1 MKKIIAAILTGI
13 TLLTLSAP
21 VFAQTYKTEAYPAT
35 FRDDHGK
42 LAPIGDD
49 HEASGWTND
58 GGYDG
63 YWQKLWPDST
73 YYFGF
78 WLGNDGDAEPD
89 DSIITLLTDS
99 KYFNFSYKKEG
110 GGKQILQKVDVT
122 SKVLP
127 NIVDGE
133 EDARCGVL
141 KLATG
146 HDTTDDEFIFR
157 LTGKFK
163 VRENANLAALA
174 DVEAFLGAEL
184 EPGDVIEVDFGRFVV
199 GNRKKTGTDKDWDA
213 GAYAAVW
220 DPSDADRNTLLYET
234 EAGTLMEI
242 RLKADTSPD
251 LIYLKLNTSWKPL
264 EEAGLIPEQSFPN
277 GDAVVY
283 TFEDSNNLLS
293 ATSRGD
299 VYIHNHP
306 DTALGGESM
315 TDLYEDGKLFIY
327 SAVISDDGKLS
338 LMDISD
344 RVSVGVVDGEKVLRL
359 RDRALTNLILSTAP
373 CAVK

>member
-13 TLLTLSAP
+13 TLLALSAP
-21 VFAQTYKTEAYPAT
+21 VFAQTYKTEAYPAA
-35 FRDDHGK
+35 FRDDHGE
-42 LAPIGDD
+42 LASTWDD
-49 HEASGWTND
+49 HEDSGWW
-58 GGYDG
+58 GLDG
-63 YWQKLWPDST
+63 YGRKLWPDNT

-99 KYFNFSYKKEG
+99 KYFNFSYKKDG

-127 NIVDGE
+127 NMGDDE

-174 DVEAFLGAEL
+174 DVEDFLGAEL

-199 GNRKKTGTDKDWDA
+199 GNRKKTGTDKDWDV
-213 GAYAAVW
+213 GTYAAMW

-251 LIYLKLNTSWKPL
+251 LIYLKLNTAWKPL
-264 EEAGLIPEQSFPN
+264 EEAGLVPEQAFPN

-283 TFEDSNNLLS
+283 SFEDTNNLLS
-293 ATSRGD
+293 ATSRAD
-299 VYIHNHP
+299 IYIPGHP

-315 TDLYEDGKLFIY
+315 TDLLEDGKLYAY
-327 SAVISDDGKLS
+327 SAAINKDGTVS
-338 LMDISD
+338 LTDISSTL
-344 RVSVGVVDGEKVLRL
+344 SVGVVDGEKVLRL
-359 RDRALTNLILSTAP
+359 RDRALTNIILSTVPYA
-373 CAVK
+373 A

>member
-1 MKKIIAAILTGI
+1 MKKIITAILTGI

-21 VFAQTYKTEAYPAT
+21 VFAQTYKTEAFPVGM
-35 FRDDHGK
+35 RDDHGK
-42 LAPIGDD
+42 LAHIWDD
-49 HEASGWTND
+49 HEVSGW
-58 GGYDG
+58 GGRDFTY
-63 YWQKLWPDST
+63 KLWPDAT

-78 WLGNDGDAEPD
+78 YLGDDGPVRPEN
-89 DSIITLLTDS
+89 SIITLLTDS
-99 KYFNFSYKKEG
+99 KYFSFSYKKEG

-127 NIVDGE
+127 NMGDE
-133 EDARCGVL
+133 DEDARCGVL

-146 HDTTDDEFIFR
+146 HDATDDEFLFR

-163 VRENANLAALA
+163 VKENANLEALA
-174 DVEAFLGAEL
+174 PFEELLGAEL

-199 GNRKKTGTDKDWDA
+199 GNRKKTGTDKDWEA

-242 RLKADTSPD
+242 RLKADTNPD

-264 EEAGLIPEQSFPN
+264 EEAGLVPEQAFPN

-283 TFEDSNNLLS
+283 SFEETNNLLS
-293 ATSRGD
+293 ATSRAD
-299 VYIHNHP
+299 IYIPGHP

-315 TDLYEDGKLFIY
+315 TDLLEAGKLYAY
-327 SAVISDDGKLS
+327 SAAINKDGTVS
-338 LMDISD
+338 LTDISNTM
-344 RVSVGVVDGEKVLRL
+344 SVGVVDGEKVLRL
-359 RDRALTNLILSTAP
+359 RDRALTNIILSTQPYAP
-373 CAVK
+373 ES

>member
-1 MKKIIAAILTGI
+1 MKKIIAGILTGI
-13 TLLTLSAP
+13 TLLALSAP
-21 VFAQTYKTEAYPAT
+21 VFAQTYKTEAYPAGMW
-35 FRDDHGK
+35 DDHGE
-42 LAPIGDD
+42 LAHISDD
-49 HEASGWTND
+49 HEASGWGERDFT
-58 GGYDG
+58 Y
-63 YWQKLWPDST
+63 KLWPDAT

-78 WLGNDGDAEPD
+78 YLSNDSYVNPEN
-89 DSIITLLTDS
+89 SIITLLTDS
-99 KYFNFSYKKEG
+99 RYFSFSYKKEG

-122 SKVLP
+122 SKILP
-127 NIVDGE
+127 EIVHGE

-146 HDTTDDEFIFR
+146 HDATDDEFLFR

-174 DVEAFLGAEL
+174 DVEDFLGAKL

-199 GNRKKTGTDKDWDA
+199 GNRKKTGNDKDWDA

-264 EEAGLIPEQSFPN
+264 EEAGLVPEQAFPN

-283 TFEDSNNLLS
+283 SFEDSNNLLS
-293 ATSRGD
+293 ATSRAD
-299 VYIHNHP
+299 IYIPGHP

-315 TDLYEDGKLFIY
+315 IDLLEAGKLYAY
-327 SAVISDDGKLS
+327 SASINKDGTVS
-338 LMDISD
+338 LTDISGAL
-344 RVSVGVVDGEKVLRL
+344 SVGVVDGEKVLRL
-359 RDRALTNLILSTAP
+359 RDRALTNIILSTQPYASN
-373 CAVK
+373 